1 MKFNTKTPTTKTT
14 NLAGGEAYQQTDE
27 LELVSIMLTSFATD
41 STYRS
46 GDQTITRLKEL
57 IARSKD
63 KLQVAKAAVYAR
75 TVFGMRSITH
85 VVASELGKIIGKE
98 TWAKGF
104 YKAIVHRPD
113 DMLEILSYHKANNGK
128 IPNSMKKGFAKA
140 FDKFNAYSLGKYRG
154 EGKAFKLIDV
164 VNLVHPVS
172 MVSNKEALEGLVR
185 GTLRSEDTWEV
196 ELTKAGQDAKNEQ
209 ERGQLKAAAWLKLF
223 QEKKIGYFAILRNL
237 RNIIQDAPFA
247 VDMAC
252 AMLMDENLIR
262 KSLVLPFR
270 YLTAF
275 EEIQKLPPSND
286 VRKVMTAISAAV
298 DMSLQNVPK
307 FEGETLVVLDKS
319 GSMNEGITM
328 GSKSP
333 HVIGALFAAV
343 LVKKN
348 NCDFME
354 FSEVAKYRNLNTLDS
369 TVTLVNSI
377 KFATGGTNF
386 HSIFQTANKKYDRV
400 IILSDMQ
407 GWIGRDCPTASFNAY
422 KTAHGAEP
430 FIYSFDL
437 KNYGTMQFPEKNV
450 FALAGFSERIF
461 DVMKYM
467 ETDKQTLFKTI
478 DAIQF

>member
-14 NLAGGEAYQQTDE
+14 NLAGGQAYQQSDD

-46 GDQTITRLKEL
+46 GDQTIERLKEL
-57 IARSKD
+57 IGRSKNL
-63 KLQVAKAAVYAR
+63 LQVAKAAIYAR

-85 VVASELGKIIGKE
+85 VVASELGKMIGKE
-98 TWAKGF
+98 TWAKDF
-104 YKAIVHRPD
+104 YKSIVHRPD
-113 DMLEILSYHKANNGK
+113 DMLEILAYHKANNGK

-172 MVSNKEALEGLVR
+172 TEANKEALQGLVT

-196 ELTKAGQDAKNEQ
+196 ELTKAGQSAKNEA
-209 ERGQLKAAAWLKLF
+209 EKAQLKAAAWLKLF
-223 QEKKIGYFAILRNL
+223 QEKKIGYFAILRNM

-247 VDMAC
+247 VELAC
-252 AMLMDENLIR
+252 AMLVDENLIR

-275 EEIQKLPPSND
+275 EEVQKSPASD
-286 VRKVMTAISAAV
+286 KVRKVMTAIATAV
-298 DMSLQNVPK
+298 DISLQNVPA

-319 GSMNEGITM
+319 GSMNESAM
-328 GSKSP
+328 GTKSP
-333 HVIGALFAAV
+333 HVIGALFASV

-348 NCDFME
+348 NCDFMA
-354 FSEVAKYRNLNTLDS
+354 FSDNAAYFNMNTMDS
-369 TVTLVNSI
+369 TITMVNSI
-377 KFATGGTNF
+377 RFASGGTNF

-407 GWIGRDCPTASFNAY
+407 GWIGHDCPSASFNAY
-422 KTAHGAEP
+422 KNKYAADP

-467 ETDKQTLFKTI
+467 ETDKQTLFKVI
-478 DAIQF
+478 DEIQL